1 MIFCQKCSERE
12 VLKIG
17 DLCESCYREEHPIHY
32 CAVDSGC
39 HNVVD
44 RAGDYCNVCLTRA
57 NEPAGQG
64 GMKHP
69 EPNPG
74 PYSEDNKKGHC
85 PDCGAYLLENEKGV
99 CGLCIAEKVEAEAKQ
114 PEPIPYALG
123 DSPQIVNWEQV
134 HSERTVL
141 ISILLIEKMAIHK
154 KYLAEIKKLA
164 QAISDLESEIV
175 EELRNAM
182 ERRY

>member
-1 MIFCQKCSERE
+1 MRCLER
-12 VLKIG
+12 L
-17 DLCESCYREEHPIHY
+17 LNP
-32 CAVDSGC
+32 
-39 HNVVD
+39 
-44 RAGDYCNVCLTRA
+44 
-57 NEPAGQG
+57 
-64 GMKHP
+64 KHP
-69 EPNPG
+69 EPIA
-74 PYSEDNKKGHC
+74 YSEDNKKGYC
-85 PDCGAYLLENEKGV
+85 CDCGAYLLENEKGV
-99 CGLCIAEKVEAEAKQ
+99 CGLCIAEKAEVQEKQ

-175 EELRNAM
+175 AELGNTL
-182 ERRY
+182 E